1 MVSIALLLLG
11 FLFLFLGAEWLIRGA
26 AELAARM
33 RLSKSFVGLTLVAFG
48 TSAPEMVVNI
58 IAAENPQLALS
69 NVAGSNLANLC
80 FGFGLAS
87 LFGAVI
93 VERRRFGVDLAVM
106 FVAPSI
112 ILVSFLV
119 GSMAQPQ
126 VAYETVWV
134 LLSCLGV
141 YIVLLARRRG
151 EEVEDASSEQSTT
164 GHMRQVAEVATGGIL
179 LYSGGELVYQ
189 NAVHVAT
196 TWGVPEQI
204 IGLTIVACGTSIPDI
219 TATVVAARRGEWE
232 LAAGN
237 IIGSNISNILVVLT
251 ATTLVSGQSLIGSA
265 ELVIDYAA
273 VVLISLAFAGV
284 ALTKQRLSSAFGMLA
299 ILAMISYYSI
309 RVYNE
314 LYG

>member
-93 VERRRFGVDLAVM
+93 VERRRFGVDLAV
-106 FVAPSI
+106 
-112 ILVSFLV
+112 SFLV

-179 LYSGGELVYQ
+179 LYLGGELVYQ